1 MENYT
6 IPLEKAVDLMPVSS
20 QLVRLFSPVVF
31 PCSGTRSFPIQYT
44 ELRPQDTFTNAQALW
59 SFVGGYGVYGG
70 STVAH
75 CLVAAQKTIPSD
87 YVAHSLY
94 CSFVPPANPK
104 QRIEYRV
111 ERTRDGKSFL
121 TRTVHATQKAKV
133 ISAAIVNFVRAGTY
147 SKSSDTDRAGRL
159 EHGPKR
165 PEGLTVP
172 DEAEMDGKGIDG
184 PFEMRWGEVL
194 NRGSFPGSSRAWS
207 LLALWTCLDL
217 RWINRKV
224 RRPGPHSDPI
234 LDAS

>member
-94 CSFVPPANPK
+94 CSFVPL
-104 QRIEYRV
+104 ET
-111 ERTRDGKSFL
+111 E
-121 TRTVHATQKAKV
+121 KV
-133 ISAAIVNFVRAGTY
+133 IFVACHLPPPGLHESIVLTFITY
-147 SKSSDTDRAGRL
+147 LKAMMFLARSLSNS
-159 EHGPKR
+159 
-165 PEGLTVP
+165 VP
-172 DEAEMDGKGIDG
+172 MTI
-184 PFEMRWGEVL
+184 R
-194 NRGSFPGSSRAWS
+194 
-207 LLALWTCLDL
+207 
-217 RWINRKV
+217 
-224 RRPGPHSDPI
+224 
-234 LDAS
+234 